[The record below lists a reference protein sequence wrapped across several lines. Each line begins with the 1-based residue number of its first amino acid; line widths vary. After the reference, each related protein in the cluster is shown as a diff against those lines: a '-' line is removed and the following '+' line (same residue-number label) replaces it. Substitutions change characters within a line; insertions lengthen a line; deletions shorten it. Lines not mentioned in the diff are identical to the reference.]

1 MTCRWALTVLLALEL
16 AAVEV
21 PMEPWCQ
28 WSPGATEK
36 TVPQPKKDSHPGQ
49 SGMFFCLVALG
60 SRLHQRGLG
69 EVVGARAEPKPAE
82 TLKGISNPFLCL
94 PLPCL
99 TLSIL
104 NCTSISDSFPPFL
117 CLAFPPLPP
126 AFPFLSAL
134 LHLLSS
140 PFSSTYS
147 CMLPFSSGSGVP
159 GPGFAPPA
167 TGCKCFHHVAAAV
180 TGSWTQFSR
189 VPGHG

>member
-99 TLSIL
+99 TLHFKL
-104 NCTSISDSFPPFL
+104 HFHFRLFPS
-117 CLAFPPLPP
+117 
-126 AFPFLSAL
+126 LS
-134 LHLLSS
+134 LSS
-140 PFSSTYS
+140 FSSTSS
-147 CMLPFSSGSGVP
+147 CFPLPVCSSSSLEFP
-159 GPGFAPPA
+159 LL
-167 TGCKCFHHVAAAV
+167 
-180 TGSWTQFSR
+180 
-189 VPGHG
+189 